1 MIQVRISSTYIL
13 LFLILGCY
21 EKRVTYINQATN
33 EPVPLTQIDALIQV
47 SDYCEQ
53 GFWYECTLAPLRIE
67 EVDFAF
73 WTDRN
78 GEQNIYF
85 TGANKGFHSCD
96 CHFSEEGCAEENTR
110 GNTCNCDA
118 NLPTPLT
125 DSGTLT
131 NTTALPVTKLSF
143 GGLTYEIQSGAFQ
156 LGNLKCFGKKND
168 AIGSSCSSL
177 KLKGNTLSGYYDIKK
192 PGDQYTSLVF
202 CDMSENGYQN
212 IPQTDQP
219 ERSSPLGTIAA
230 WIEKPDVEASQEDL
244 PQGWVFCNASL
255 IENGPWAGSKTPDL
269 NNGHF
274 LRGGDFN
281 EHLMKEE
288 DQLQDHQHTD
298 PGHTHSASSTSP
310 PHQHTSTD
318 KYINSDGSGVCLST
332 GPSCTRGTMT
342 YARDSSL
349 IAADVTTSISSH
361 TTGISGV
368 TDSYRKGDETR
379 PKNMKISWI
388 MKCW

>member
-1 MIQVRISSTYIL
+1 M
-13 LFLILGCY
+13 
-21 EKRVTYINQATN
+21 K
-33 EPVPLTQIDALIQV
+33 
-47 SDYCEQ
+47 
-53 GFWYECTLAPLRIE
+53 
-67 EVDFAF
+67 
-73 WTDRN
+73 
-78 GEQNIYF
+78 
-85 TGANKGFHSCD
+85 
-96 CHFSEEGCAEENTR
+96 

-118 NLPTPLT
+118 NLPTPLA

-202 CDMSENGYQN
+202 CDMSKNGYQN

-274 LRGGDFN
+274 LRGGDFS

-288 DQLQDHQHTD
+288 DQVQDHQHTD

-368 TDSYRKGDETR
+368 MDSYSKGDETR